1 MDHREISK
9 RALALLVFGV
19 LGFFARSASAQV
31 ITVHST
37 TTVSITAEVIDPNAP
52 TPTPTPTPTPAPAGG
67 GGGGGGG
74 VSMAGQ
80 VKFSGK
86 AYPGTLVT
94 LLENARI
101 VGTTRSES
109 DASFAVMLDGVNT
122 GAYVFSLF
130 SEDYQGNRSSL
141 VTFSVAVS
149 GAGITYVSNIFIA
162 PTISV
167 DKQQV
172 KQGDPLKVFGQS
184 TPGADIGLTVHST
197 NELSYT
203 THTDSQGIY
212 LFTVDSSKLEFGDH
226 STQSRAFL
234 NTDESFLSKSL
245 SFQVGLKN
253 ILAVAGFGL
262 KGDLNGDGKVNLI
275 DFSIMAYWYKRAN
288 FPLKVDLNTDG
299 KINITDFSI
308 MIYNWTG

>member
-1 MDHREISK
+1 MDHRKIQE
-9 RALALLVFGV
+9 RRLVLFLLSFLCLIPG
-19 LGFFARSASAQV
+19 STKAQV
-31 ITVHST
+31 VTIHST
-37 TTVSITAEVIDPNAP
+37 TTVSITAEVIDPNAI
-52 TPTPTPTPTPAPAGG
+52 TPTPTPTPGG

-74 VSMAGQ
+74 VSMGGQ

-94 LLENARI
+94 LLQDAKI
-101 VGTTRSES
+101 VGTTKSAP
-109 DASFAVMLDGVNT
+109 DASFSLMLSNVNT

-149 GAGITYVSNIFIA
+149 SAGITYVSNIFIA
-162 PTISV
+162 PTISL

-184 TPGADIGLTVHST
+184 TPGADIELLVHSA
-197 NELSYT
+197 NELSYK
-203 THTDSQGIY
+203 THTDPSGIY
-212 LFTVDSSKLEFGDH
+212 LFTVDSGKLDFGDH
-226 STQSRAFL
+226 STQARAL
-234 NTDESFLSKSL
+234 LEEDESFLSKSL

-253 ILAVAGFGL
+253 ILTIATGL
-262 KGDLNGDGKVNLI
+262 KGDLNSDSKVNLV
-275 DFSIMAYWYKRAN
+275 DFSIMAYWYKRSN
-288 FPLKVDLNTDG
+288 FPPKVDLNADE
-299 KINITDFSI
+299 KISITDFSI

>member
-1 MDHREISK
+1 MIPGSTK
-9 RALALLVFGV
+9 
-19 LGFFARSASAQV
+19 AQV
-31 ITVHST
+31 VTIHST
-37 TTVSITAEVIDPNAP
+37 TTVSITAEVIDPNAI
-52 TPTPTPTPTPAPAGG
+52 TPTPTPTPGG

-74 VSMAGQ
+74 VSMGGQ

-94 LLENARI
+94 LLQDAKI
-101 VGTTRSES
+101 VGTTKSAP
-109 DASFAVMLDGVNT
+109 DASFSLMLSNVNT

-149 GAGITYVSNIFIA
+149 SAGITYVSNIFIA
-162 PTISV
+162 PTISL

-184 TPGADIGLTVHST
+184 TPGADIELLVHSA
-197 NELSYT
+197 NELSYK
-203 THTDSQGIY
+203 THTDPSGIY
-212 LFTVDSSKLEFGDH
+212 LFTVDSGKLDFGDH
-226 STQSRAFL
+226 STQARAL
-234 NTDESFLSKSL
+234 LEEDESFLSKSL

-253 ILAVAGFGL
+253 ILTIATGL
-262 KGDLNGDGKVNLI
+262 KGDLNSDSKVNLV
-275 DFSIMAYWYKRAN
+275 DFSIMAYWYKRSN
-288 FPLKVDLNTDG
+288 FPPKVDLNADE
-299 KINITDFSI
+299 KISITDFSI